1 DEGTGRIESVELGCT
16 LAVDRKLGCNR
27 GTTVWAAVRPEKIT
41 MSRKPGDGHRQR
53 ENVVRGVVKE
63 IAYMGD
69 VSIYLVQI
77 ESGKTLR
84 VTLPNSM
91 RDAESRITR
100 DETVYLSWHGSS
112 PVVLTE

>member
-1 DEGTGRIESVELGCT
+1 MCSSDLGSAELGGT
-16 LAVDRKLGCNR
+16 IYVSHGISAPPEAV
-27 GTTVWAAVRPEKIT
+27 VWAAVRPEKIS
-41 MSRKPGDGHRQR
+41 MSRLLGDGHPQR

-69 VSIYLVQI
+69 MSIYLVQI
-77 ESGKTLR
+77 DSGRTLR
-84 VTLPNSM
+84 VTLPNIM
-91 RDAESRITR
+91 RDAEHRIVR

>member
-1 DEGTGRIESVELGCT
+1 MSFTVSGTQPMDRRVFAYVKSLLGEVELT
-16 LAVDRKLGCNR
+16 EWSL
-27 GTTVWAAVRPEKIT
+27 
-41 MSRKPGDGHRQR
+41 
-53 ENVVRGVVKE
+53 

-77 ESGKTLR
+77 DSGKTVR
-84 VTLPNSM
+84 VTLPNIM
-91 RDAESRITR
+91 RDAEHRITR